1 MEGNFKYLREK
12 HLIESVILII
22 KLVADKRSSRFD
34 TLNGLLK
41 LQIIDLINLGYEF
54 NDDEN
59 CVEFGLKSTVSTAGN
74 DIYNFNQKCDE
85 DESVEVI
92 SGIVN
97 KKMDGED
104 VKIREEAYSKYMN
117 MFE

>member
-1 MEGNFKYLREK
+1 MGK
-12 HLIESVILII
+12 HLTESEILEL

-59 CVEFGLKSTVSTAGN
+59 CVKFGLKSTVSTVGN

-85 DESVEVI
+85 NESVEVI

-97 KKMDGED
+97 KKMDDED